1 MTAVTTAD
9 PAMGTPHLGS
19 HPNPGKA
26 HLSQV
31 SRGPSKQGNEHLDG
45 LCASSG
51 HHECGFSA
59 PADVSAVFWG

>member
-19 HPNPGKA
+19 HPDPGKA
-26 HLSQV
+26 LLSQV
-31 SRGPSKQGNEHLDG
+31 FCGPSKQGNEHPGG

-51 HHECGFSA
+51 HPECGFSA